1 MGRAVGCGSVVLMA
15 DFKPLRIVH
24 TEAAT
29 SFGGQEYRIF
39 KEMVAMRDRG
49 HYLEAICQPDAELT
63 VRLREAGFVVHTMFM
78 DGIVNIVSGIFK
90 IRKILKRGRFDV
102 VNTHSRQDT
111 IIAAPAGRLA
121 GTPLIVRTRHLSSK
135 VNSLL
140 TYTWLPHCVTTVS
153 DYVRRHLI
161 DRGVAPDRVET
172 IYSPLVFPPP
182 VEHSTLRSELGLEDS
197 DIVVGCVAVM
207 RPNKGHRDLIDA
219 VAPLIQSHG
228 NLHLVLV
235 GGGSPTFENI
245 REYIDQL
252 GLQKHIHM
260 MGARKDVPNLLA
272 GFDLFALATREEAS
286 GTVFLEAAASAV
298 PIVATDVG
306 GVSEVVRRDQN
317 CLLVPKGDIQAMR
330 AALAKLIDD
339 PVLRMKLG
347 QAGSEMIWKE
357 GAFSTRQMVERTE
370 AVYGRWLRDRS

>member
-1 MGRAVGCGSVVLMA
+1 MV
-15 DFKPLRIVH
+15 DFHPLRIVH

-39 KEMVAMRDRG
+39 KEMVAMRERG

-63 VRLREAGFVVHTMFM
+63 TRLREAGFVVHTMYM
-78 DGIVNIVSGIFK
+78 DGLVNIVRGIFN
-90 IRKILKRGRFDV
+90 IRRILRDGRFDV

-140 TYTWLPHCVTTVS
+140 SYTWLPHCVTTVS
-153 DYVRRHLI
+153 DYVRKHLI
-161 DRGVAPDRVET
+161 ERGVAPDRVET

-182 VEHSTLRSELGLEDS
+182 VEHSSLRQELGLKDS
-197 DIVVGCVAVM
+197 DMVVGCVAVM

-219 VAPLIQSHG
+219 MTPLIHAHD

-235 GGGSPTFENI
+235 GGGSPTFENT
-245 REYIDQL
+245 RDYIEKL
-252 GLQKHIHM
+252 GFEKRIHM
-260 MGARKDVPNLLA
+260 LGMRKDVPNLIA

-286 GTVFLEAAASAV
+286 GTVFLEAAASGV

-317 CLLVPKGDIQAMR
+317 CLLVPLNDLDAFR
-330 AALAKLIDD
+330 AALSRLIEDPELRAK
-339 PVLRMKLG
+339 MG
-347 QAGSEMIWKE
+347 QAGSDMIWQE

-370 AVYGRWLRDRS
+370 AVYQRWLQQRYGPKSLQSS